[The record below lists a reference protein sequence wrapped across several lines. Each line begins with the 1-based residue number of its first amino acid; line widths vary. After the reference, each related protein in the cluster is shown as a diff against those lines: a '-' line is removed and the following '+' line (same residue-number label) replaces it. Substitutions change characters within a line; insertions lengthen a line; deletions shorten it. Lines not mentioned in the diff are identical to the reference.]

1 VKLYTEDGNWDL
13 AGNNTP
19 IFFVRD
25 PYNFPDFIHTQKR
38 HPRTNTRSP
47 TAMWDFWSLS
57 PESLHQVTWLL
68 GDRGLPQGP
77 RFTNG
82 YGSHA
87 YSLINAENE
96 RVWVK
101 FHFKTQQGNKF
112 FTNREAEAIVGK
124 NRESFQKICSGPSND
139 ATFPSGSSSSKSC
152 RQPMLAST
160 GTIRST

>member
-1 VKLYTEDGNWDL
+1 
-13 AGNNTP
+13 
-19 IFFVRD
+19 
-25 PYNFPDFIHTQKR
+25 
-38 HPRTNTRSP
+38 
-47 TAMWDFWSLS
+47 
-57 PESLHQVTWLL
+57 LL

-112 FTNREAEAIVGK
+112 FTNREAEAIVSK
-124 NRESFQKICSGPSND
+124 NRESFQKICSGPSNN